1 MYKYIQKKNYA
12 TDIVIQST
20 RVFDGQYLTIVVWSL
35 GGFYFS
41 SMWALD
47 VASVLHFRS
56 VVKPIP
62 KLANENKL
70 NQRKPAQ
77 GREKEISLT
86 MAKAILVLQ
95 LISSKGGTNFL
106 HQ

>member
-1 MYKYIQKKNYA
+1 M
-12 TDIVIQST
+12 
-20 RVFDGQYLTIVVWSL
+20 WSI

-47 VASVLHFRS
+47 VARVLHFRS

-77 GREKEISLT
+77 GRESYHGKSDFSF
-86 MAKAILVLQ
+86 AVD
-95 LISSKGGTNFL
+95 
-106 HQ
+106 